1 MVIDSSAII
10 ASLADEPDA
19 PVYRAALKTA
29 AECAMSAFNS
39 LETRIVLI
47 RAYDASLIRDFD
59 ALLSKLAV
67 RVVPFDAD
75 QVVLAQDAYRRFGKG
90 MGHPA
95 QLNLGDCAAYALAR
109 QLGQS
114 LLFKGGDFAK
124 TDIAS
129 ALSG

>member
-1 MVIDSSAII
+1 MVIDSSAVI
-10 ASLADEPDA
+10 ASLTADPDA
-19 PVYRAALKTA
+19 PIYRAALKRA
-29 AECAMSAFNS
+29 DECAMSAFNS
-39 LETRIVLI
+39 FETRIVLM
-47 RAYDASLIRDFD
+47 RAYDVGLIRDFD

-67 RVVPFDAD
+67 RVVPFGAD

-114 LLFKGGDFAK
+114 LLFKGDDFAK

-129 ALSG
+129 ALFA